1 MDGGALYAAVH
12 GVAELDTTERLH
24 FPFLSPGDL
33 PNPVLEPTSP
43 ASAGRFFTTEPPGK
57 PSWEEDATVLC
68 CA

>member
-24 FPFLSPGDL
+24 FPVLSPGDR

>member
-1 MDGGALYAAVH
+1 MLQSMESQSWTQLSDF
-12 GVAELDTTERLH
+12 T
-24 FPFLSPGDL
+24 FLSPGDL
-33 PNPVLEPTSP
+33 PNPVLKPMSP